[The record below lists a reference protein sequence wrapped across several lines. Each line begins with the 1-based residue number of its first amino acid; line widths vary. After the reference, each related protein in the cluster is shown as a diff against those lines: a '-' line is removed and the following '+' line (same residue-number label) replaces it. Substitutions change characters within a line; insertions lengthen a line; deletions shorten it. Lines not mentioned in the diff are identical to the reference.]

1 MDILEVMKTRRSI
14 RKFLEMPIEFE
25 KLGKILEAGA
35 AAPSAGNLQN
45 WKFIVVTEKETR
57 EKLADASFQQFW
69 MTTAP
74 VHIVVVAEIEKT
86 KQYYGIRGERLYSIQ
101 NCAAAVM
108 NMLNVA
114 WSEGIGSCWVSAFD
128 EDMVKRALDIPE
140 HVRPQ
145 AIVPFGYPDEKP
157 PAPPK
162 KVVETVAYIE
172 NWDRRMADRAK
183 VMRIYYPR
191 VQKAVKKGVEFVSK
205 VAEKVATPKKK

>member
-183 VMRIYYPR
+183 AMRIYYPR
-191 VQKAVKKGVEFVSK
+191 VQKVVKKGAEFVSK